1 MIIIEGIEVANI
13 IGEVIIT
20 GEVIVT
26 GAVIIIEEVKNNIKQ
41 DTNMSNKCNKIRWD
55 KHPNRM
61 TILTIKNKEITRGAE
76 SEEVAWEVAE
86 E

>member
-41 DTNMSNKCNKIRWD
+41 DTNMSNKCNKIR
-55 KHPNRM
+55 
-61 TILTIKNKEITRGAE
+61 
-76 SEEVAWEVAE
+76 
-86 E
+86 